1 MNYKVIISAICIA
14 VLSMVGCAGLS
25 QTPAELSVCA
35 APDATSSWI
44 CSIAN
49 RYNFTVEDMDSLLL
63 DANAVAMISG
73 AYNKEQARKVIKKLM
88 NDVSTLQL
96 SYTGLIQ
103 IVLKDVEDADLLLGI
118 ISRRLMLFKSDVLIS
133 DFDKALLLTHLQ
145 HQLNLVG
152 G

>member
-1 MNYKVIISAICIA
+1 MKYIVLICIA
-14 VLSMVGCAGLS
+14 ALSLLSCAGMS

-35 APDATSSWI
+35 APDASGSWI
-44 CSIAN
+44 CSIAS

-73 AYNKEQARKVIKKLM
+73 AYNKEQAGKVIKKLM
-88 NDVSTLQL
+88 NDVSTMQL

-133 DFDKALLLTHLQ
+133 DYDKGLLLTHLR
-145 HQLNLVG
+145 HQLSLVNG
-152 G
+152 